1 MRKFLILK
9 SGAVLEK
16 RLLRRKGKDN
26 GRDDVWTDS
35 AHALEFSSLQEAEQ
49 EAAQHENVRILWTEG
64 QDWGDV
70 T

>member
-9 SGAVLEK
+9 SGAVLDK
-16 RLLRRKGKDN
+16 RFLQKTMC
-26 GRDDVWTDS
+26 DDMWTS
-35 AHALEFSSLQEAEQ
+35 VGFAHRFLSLKEAEQ